1 MKKGFLIVIFC
12 FVLGLGH
19 AFSQAFFS
27 TDKATFFDELT
38 AYLNSSTSKQDR
50 DEAAALMTGFAEV
63 WNTHYSGNDAA
74 TAIRLYETFHKKSAS
89 RAYANIFNLTEVL
102 YRIPSMMSY
111 GDVSNWLTYT
121 DMKAQNSMN
130 GMDKYLSSCR
140 AIFAEK
146 VLSAKGNSKWTLRD
160 ARLGFPSKTE
170 FNLTV
175 NGNLALVSA
184 KDESV
189 IKQTQGVYHLDN
201 NRWEGSGGRA
211 DWSRFGISGEKA
223 FVILPE
229 HYTLDLDRSEYTI
242 DSVIFNDKQYF
253 QEDILGRFEDKVM
266 LNTPNDK
273 TMFPRVKS
281 YRSDYKIHDILRNVD
296 FEGGIGMMGNQ
307 IDVFGGVES
316 KAVFKFRWQQ
326 HKIVTAEAKRFVMSQ
341 DELLVSDHIA
351 LRVYLTDTLE
361 TGIETD
367 SIYHN
372 DLGFRY
378 NNKTRTMMIFR
389 SEKDYGDAPFHDNY
403 HGMDIFLEAMYW
415 EIDKNTMEFRRMEG
429 VNPNSEGD
437 LVSTNY
443 FRNEEFKK
451 LRGLDGKHPMVR
463 LDDFLKTNTG
473 ADNPDLFLAAD
484 FAEYLGF
491 PIEQVISMLLRLQ
504 AEGYVEYYADTK
516 TALALPR
523 FYAVVESS
531 RENIDFDV
539 IKLHTATKGRNPN
552 LLLDL
557 NTNEMLVFGITSQV
571 DGYEGAAISLSDR
584 KHVVIVPDMG
594 RVTLT
599 KNHGF
604 HFSGGI
610 LAGMFEFFTKD
621 CTFQYDEF
629 AIEMAKIDSLRF
641 YARDGNRVVPIN
653 GTLEQL
659 QGHLMID
666 RGDNKSSRDDTP
678 EYPIFS
684 SDAEGYKF
692 YRHIN
697 SGVFHPG
704 NVDSVKTADD
714 LEGKFYYSL
723 YPFVVDSLNDLSMRN
738 VRFDGELVSA
748 GILPNIVEPLVV
760 MDDYSLGFEH
770 KIGKTENDFYPLYDG
785 LGRFH
790 QHVHLSENGFYGK
803 GDLDYQT
810 ASFNGD
816 CFMFYMD
823 SVTAITNQFKMV
835 PREDGS
841 LFPMANANA
850 LRLKW
855 DIKKPELITETID
868 NPICMY
874 SDTYFSGK
882 TVLTPEGYSADGKM
896 KFGLTEF
903 DSDHFTLDSRTFVAD
918 SANFLL
924 YSSDTSTIAFT
935 ATNYRANVN
944 FDAQKVEYDYLNNLS
959 NLDFPMNQFICSLKE
974 AEWDMATNSLH
985 LYNPV
990 ETFGDYAT
998 ATTKE
1003 ELLAVHNNA
1012 SKFISLVPE
1021 HDSLQFYSMSAE
1033 YDMTNY
1039 IIHAHDVKII
1049 RVADAA
1055 VFPYMHDVDINAE
1068 SKLEPVNGEL
1078 LADTLNGFHLY
1089 KDAVVNIHSRNY
1101 YEAQGVWNYTNAEGT
1116 STPVWMDTI
1125 KPVDGITN
1133 AHARISDAEG
1143 FKLSTQFG
1151 FQGDLTLKATEEFG
1165 YYDGQ
1170 FALLAFEETLPEFID
1185 SLTMPV
1191 DSLVVGDSSLF
1202 IGDEIEDVEHISD
1215 EIEELELAEVPEE
1228 QPVIEPEET
1237 IEIAA
1242 LNNWFV
1248 SETHIN
1254 PAFIRIPIDMDRIR
1268 ENDKRM
1274 TQGLYYEL
1282 AIDGGYFG
1290 SFLTP
1295 KEGRANLDETAVVNG
1310 TLWFDTDSLRFVVT
1324 DTTLYDTHLD
1334 LNSRGVVSGYGSFDL
1349 GFDTPLAKFVTHGH
1363 YAQYPN
1369 DSLTLEGLNIFDAP
1383 GFDDKAMEAMAE
1395 VYANVGG
1402 ESIDLTQTPY
1412 LHYFRSENSPEQTEE
1427 RRKAIELEGYPK
1439 MESSDFYCNTI
1450 VIPDLK
1456 MAWNDQ
1462 LHAFVSVG
1470 KIGLGNFGNHIVN
1483 KYVDGVVVFDRRLG
1497 NITYFFQNDLF
1508 MTYINYNSGDGQFQV
1523 HCTYSDINQ
1532 RLSDMKEKYRTRKKD
1547 DKQFQY
1553 VAVPYESMLDF
1564 LNKLKNAGAY

>member
-1 MKKGFLIVIFC
+1 MKKGILIVVLC
-12 FVLGLGH
+12 FVMGIGH

-27 TDKATFFDELT
+27 TDKATFFNELE
-38 AYLNSSTSKQDR
+38 AYLNTSTSKQDR
-50 DEAAALMTGFAEV
+50 DEAAVIMKGFAEV
-63 WNTHYSGNDAA
+63 WKSFYSGSEAA
-74 TAIRLYETFHKKSAS
+74 TAIRLCETFHAKSGA
-89 RAYANIFNLTEVL
+89 RAYANIFNLTEIL
-102 YRIPSMMSY
+102 CRMPSAMSY
-111 GDVSNWLTYT
+111 NDVSNWLTYT
-121 DMKAQNSMN
+121 DTKAQKSLN

-140 AIFAEK
+140 SIFAEK
-146 VLSAKGNSKWTLRD
+146 VLSTKGNSKWTIRD

-189 IKQTQGVYHLDN
+189 IQQTKGVYYLDD

-223 FVILPE
+223 YVILPQR
-229 HYTLDLDRSEYTI
+229 YTLDLNKSEYAI

-253 QEDILGRFEDKVM
+253 QEDILGRYEDKVL
-266 LNTPNDK
+266 LNAVNEK

-307 IDVFGGVES
+307 VDVFGGVDN
-316 KAVFKFRWQQ
+316 KAVFKFRRNQTE
-326 HKIVTAEAKRFVMSQ
+326 IVKAEAKRFVMSL
-341 DELLVSDHIA
+341 DELLVSDHVSF
-351 LRVYLTDTLE
+351 RVYLTDTVE
-361 TGIETD
+361 TGIEKD

-378 NNKTRTMMIFR
+378 DNKRRTMMIFR
-389 SEKDYGDAPFHDNY
+389 SEKDYGDAPFHDYY

-415 EIDKNTMEFRRMEG
+415 NIDHNILEFRRMEG

-437 LVSTNY
+437 LISVNY
-443 FRNEEFKK
+443 FRKVEFEK
-451 LRGLDGKHPMVR
+451 LRGLDGTHPMVR
-463 LDDFLKTNTG
+463 LEKFLKTNSG
-473 ADNPDLFLAAD
+473 AENPNLFLTAD

-516 TALALPR
+516 MALVLPR
-523 FYAVVESS
+523 FFDVIESS

-539 IKLHTATKGRNPN
+539 IRLHTVTKGRNPN
-552 LLLDL
+552 LILDL
-557 NTNEMLVFGITSQV
+557 NTNEMLVFGIASQI
-571 DGYEGAAISLSDR
+571 DGFEGSAISLSDR

-594 RVTLT
+594 RITL
-599 KNHGF
+599 KKDHCFN
-604 HFSGGI
+604 FSGGV

-621 CTFQYDEF
+621 CTFKYEEF
-629 AIEMAKIDSLRF
+629 TIDMTKIDSLRF
-641 YARDGNRVVPIN
+641 YARDGNRVVPVN
-653 GTLEQL
+653 GTLEKL

-666 RGDNKSSRDDTP
+666 RGDNKSSRYDTP

-684 SDAEGYKF
+684 SDAEGFKF

-704 NVDSVKTADD
+704 NVDSVMTADD
-714 LEGKFYYSL
+714 LEGKFYYSV
-723 YPFVVDSLNDLSMRN
+723 YPFIVDSLNDLSMKR

-748 GILPNIVEPLVV
+748 GILPNIVEPLMV

-770 KIGKTENDFYPLYDG
+770 QIGANENDSYPLYDG
-785 LGRFH
+785 SGRFH
-790 QHVHLSENGFYGK
+790 QHVHLSEDGFFGVGQLDYLTATFK
-803 GDLDYQT
+803 GDR
-810 ASFNGD
+810 
-816 CFMFYMD
+816 FMFYMD

-841 LFPMANANA
+841 LFPMANASA

-855 DIKKPELITETID
+855 DVKTPELTTETID

-874 SDTYFSGK
+874 GDTYFSGK
-882 TVLTPEGYSADGKM
+882 TKLTPEGYSANGKL

-903 DSDHFTLDSRTFVAD
+903 DSDHFALDSKTFVAD

-924 YSSDTSTIAFT
+924 YSSDTSAVAFS

-944 FDAQKVEYDYLNNLS
+944 FDAQKVEYDYLNSQS
-959 NLDFPMNQFICSLKE
+959 NLDFPMNHFICSLKE

-985 LYNPV
+985 LHNPA
-990 ETFGDYAT
+990 ESFGDYAT
-998 ATTKE
+998 ATTHE
-1003 ELLAVHNNA
+1003 ELLAIHNNA

-1021 HDSLQFYSMSAE
+1021 QDSLQFYSMSAE

-1039 IIHAHDVKII
+1039 VIHAHDVKII

-1055 VFPYMHDVDINAE
+1055 VFPYMHDVDIDAE
-1068 SKLEPVNGEL
+1068 SKLEPIRGEL

-1089 KDAVVNIHSRNY
+1089 KDAIVDIHSRNY
-1101 YEAQGVWNYTNAEGT
+1101 YEAQGVWDYTNAEGT
-1116 STPVWMDTI
+1116 SIPIPMDTI
-1125 KPVDGITN
+1125 KPIEGIT
-1133 AHARISDAEG
+1133 HAYSHIVDNEE

-1151 FQGDLTLKATEEFG
+1151 FQGRLTLKATDEFG

-1170 FALLAFEETLPEFID
+1170 FALLAFDERQPKIIHEP
-1185 SLTMPV
+1185 TMPM
-1191 DSLVVGDSSLF
+1191 DTLLSIGDSITNVELTEIPMEQSV
-1202 IGDEIEDVEHISD
+1202 IGANNQIDI
-1215 EIEELELAEVPEE
+1215 P
-1228 QPVIEPEET
+1228 
-1237 IEIAA
+1237 A

-1248 SETHIN
+1248 SATQIN
-1254 PAFIRIPIDMDRIR
+1254 PQFIRIPIDMDRIR

-1282 AIDGGYFG
+1282 AMDGGYFG
-1290 SFLTP
+1290 SFLSP
-1295 KEGRANLDETAVVNG
+1295 KEGRAELDETASVNG
-1310 TLWFDTDSLRFVVT
+1310 ILWFDADSSRFVVT
-1324 DTTLYDTHLD
+1324 DTTLYDTYLD
-1334 LNSRGVVSGYGSFDL
+1334 LNSRGIISGYGSFDL
-1349 GFDTPLAKFVTHGH
+1349 GFDTPLAKFITHGH
-1363 YAQYPN
+1363 YTQYPN
-1369 DSLTLEGLNIFDAP
+1369 DSLTLYGLNIFNAP
-1383 GFDDKAMEAMAE
+1383 VFDDKAMEAMAE
-1395 VYANVGG
+1395 VYANAEGK
-1402 ESIDLTQTPY
+1402 SIDLTQTQY
-1412 LHYFRSENSPEQTEE
+1412 LHYFRSENSEEQTEE
-1427 RRKAIELEGYPK
+1427 RLKAIELEGYPE
-1439 MESSDFYCNTI
+1439 MGSSDFYNNTI

-1456 MAWNDQ
+1456 MVWNDQ
-1462 LHAFVSVG
+1462 LHAFISVG
-1470 KIGLGNFGNHIVN
+1470 KIGLGSFGNHVVN
-1483 KYVDGVVVFDRRLG
+1483 KYVDGYVVFDRRLG
-1497 NITYFFQNDLF
+1497 NITYYFQNDMFL
-1508 MTYINYNSGDGQFQV
+1508 TYINYNSGDGQFQV

-1532 RLSDMKEKYRTRKKD
+1532 RLSDTKEKYRTRKKD

-1564 LNKLKNAGAY
+1564 LNKLKNAGVY